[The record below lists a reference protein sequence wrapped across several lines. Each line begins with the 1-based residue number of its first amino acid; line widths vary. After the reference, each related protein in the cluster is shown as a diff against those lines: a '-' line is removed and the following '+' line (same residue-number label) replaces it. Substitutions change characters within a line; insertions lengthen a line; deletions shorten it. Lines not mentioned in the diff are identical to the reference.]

1 MSACAYMLK
10 YLHKKEVKHAPNRN
24 ANTAHTNTASTNR
37 NTASTWTSPG
47 TRPGRP
53 SRYTTASR
61 AYRHRPKVRQQ
72 QKNADICGC
81 RPSCTGSCLLCSYQ
95 EVVLSSI
102 HLDRE
107 LVILAALFQI
117 CKPRRKA
124 FSG

>member
-24 ANTAHTNTASTNR
+24 ANTAHTNTAS
-37 NTASTWTSPG
+37 
-47 TRPGRP
+47 
-53 SRYTTASR
+53 R

-81 RPSCTGSCLLCSYQ
+81 RPSCTGSCLFCSYQ